1 MEVIKL
7 LAVCV
12 MAAMVCLYLKNIA
25 PPFAVFITLFVSVSV
40 VYICIMNFMPYV
52 DFFVEMT
59 TQSTF
64 YPYAK
69 VLFKVCAIGIL
80 TRLASE
86 ICKDAG
92 ENSLSS
98 KALLAGKTAIMIC
111 ALPVIKTLFEQIK
124 EMLN

>member
-1 MEVIKL
+1 MDIIKL
-7 LAVCV
+7 LAICV
-12 MAAMVCLYLKNIA
+12 MAAMVCLYLKSIA
-25 PPFAVFITLFVSVSV
+25 PSFAVFITLFVSVSI
-40 VYICIMNFMPYV
+40 VYICIMNFMPYI
-52 DFFVEMT
+52 DFFAEIT
-59 TQSTF
+59 SSSAF

-92 ENSLSS
+92 ENSLSA
-98 KALLAGKTAIMIC
+98 KALLAGKTAIMLC

-124 EMLN
+124 ELLN

>member
-1 MEVIKL
+1 MEIVKL
-7 LAVCV
+7 LAVCII
-12 MAAMVCLYLKNIA
+12 AAIVCLYLKNIA
-25 PPFAVFITLFVSVSV
+25 PSFAVFSTLFVSVSV
-40 VYICIMNFMPYV
+40 VFICIMNFMPYI
-52 DFFVEMT
+52 DFFVEIT
-59 TQSTF
+59 SESAF

-80 TRLASE
+80 TRLSSE

-92 ENSLSS
+92 ENSLSA

-124 EMLN
+124 ELLN